1 MVRLNN
7 NGGSG
12 GGGTPL
18 TVTDGVT
25 TVTNT
30 TEISFTNATVT
41 NGGGGIA
48 DVLINSGSGSP
59 GGLNTQIQ
67 YNNVGSFGGIT
78 GAVTDGTA
86 VSLTAPHLLNPTI
99 NGAGA
104 GLATLV
110 YPNTASN
117 ATITVPATTG
127 TLALTSQLTAGTV
140 TNVSSADANA
150 TVATQTTTPV
160 ITIVS
165 APKLATGRTISIT
178 GDLAYTS
185 PSFDGSGNITA
196 AGTLASVITAGGPTG
211 SATVAPIITYDAKGR
226 LTAVTSATITPAVGS
241 ITGLGTGIATFL
253 ATPSSANLAAAVTD
267 ETGSG
272 ALVFAT
278 SPTLSNPIVGT
289 QSPNDNSTKGAST
302 AYVDAGVAAGIAS
315 VNAGDSVDYATS
327 AILPNSPIY
336 NNGASGVGATITTLT
351 TNTALVVDGATP
363 TIGQEVLVKNEG
375 DGSGLGASRNG
386 IYVLTTPASLGV
398 AWILTRAT
406 DYNSANDINNLGLI
420 YTRNGGTTGGSTGN
434 AGISYAL
441 VARITTVGTDSITY
455 QVGAPKAS
463 TIITNG
469 GPLGTPSSGTG
480 TNITGIPAA
489 NILAGTFGTGA
500 YTMDTSLTVPQ
511 IFNVTNVITVT
522 SNVAS
527 VNRSHR
533 NNKVTNSSAAPLTIN
548 LDTTGAQ
555 DGDMLLVTTY
565 DATAAAQSITWGN
578 TENSNAVP
586 STNTNGSTTLPRT
599 DGFRFNGSTSKYRC
613 LFSS

>member
-1 MVRLNN
+1 MVELM
-7 NGGSG
+7 NGFGGG

-59 GGLNTQIQ
+59 GGLNTQLQ

-185 PSFDGSGNITA
+185 PSFDGSGNVTA

-455 QVGAPKAS
+455 QVGAPAAS
-463 TIITNG
+463 TIVT
-469 GPLGTPSSGTG
+469 LTG
-480 TNITGIPAA
+480 TQV
-489 NILAGTFGTGA
+489 
-500 YTMDTSLTVPQ
+500 LTNKT
-511 IFNVTNVITVT
+511 IIDSTNVIEQITT
-522 SNVAS
+522 VAS
-527 VNRSHR
+527 SATPTPTGGSLR
-533 NNKVTNSSAAPLTIN
+533 NFFTITAQAAGATFAAPSGSPIN
-548 LDTTGAQ
+548 GNR
-555 DGDMLLVTTY
+555 LLIRII
-565 DATAAAQSITWGN
+565 DNATAQTLAW
-578 TENSNAVP
+578 NAIYVSRGVILP
-586 STNTNGSTTLPRT
+586 KTTVL
-599 DGFRFNGSTSKYRC
+599 SKY
-613 LFSS
+613 LYVGFIYNGVTATWDAISSVQE